1 MWKGGIALSHLQLR
15 TDTYRRLMNNEFN
28 CEKELTMSILSGK
41 YKVVII
47 WHLGNERPHRYGELH
62 RLFKE
67 ISNRMLTKQLRE
79 LEQDGIVERTIYPES
94 PPRVEYSLTELGFTI
109 LPVVNHIYLWGQEH
123 MAYYVRRLHEQSGTQ
138 PPEEIIPGTVMTG
151 R

>member
-1 MWKGGIALSHLQLR
+1 MSNLQLR
-15 TDTYRRLMNNEFN
+15 SDTYRRLMNNEFN

-47 WHLGNERPHRYGELH
+47 WHLGNEHPHRYGELQ
-62 RLFKE
+62 RLFKG

-94 PPRVEYSLTELGFTI
+94 PPRVEYSLTELGGTI
-109 LPVVNHIYLWGQEH
+109 LPIVNEMYRWGREH
-123 MAYYVRRLHEQSGTQ
+123 MAYYVKRLHEQNGTI
-138 PPEEIIPGTVMTG
+138 PPKRIVPGSIMTDDEEAEDL
-151 R
+151 